1 LSFIDRVVELDMLIK
16 MGVEG
21 RYLPLYIYGPEGCG
35 KTRLLLE
42 LSNVLRDREDC
53 VVIYIDA
60 LMISSI
66 DSMMRSTSKYVA
78 EVLRSFV
85 EGISEPIGRF
95 LALVLDKFIEYLSK
109 KLSLRNKHVVIL
121 VDDVASPIG
130 IDKISWY
137 IKYLQTL
144 NESIAQNYNV
154 ASTLIVATTSEGKS
168 LNIVRRHSYI
178 DVKLLWNLDKESS
191 LKLLKKLSVKD
202 EYLWRITGGNP
213 RAMIE
218 IVKDYKLNINDWI
231 NKILSIRIEPTIHRV
246 RTRGLI
252 DELRDVCEDIDKL
265 MNYPELEEILID
277 ENLVIYI
284 KTPTIGHRP
293 SRDTELGIGNYYAW
307 QLPIYKDLI
316 TKYIEQHM
324 NKQ

>member
-1 LSFIDRVVELDMLIK
+1 LSFIDRVVELDMLIE
-16 MGVEG
+16 MSVEG

-42 LSNVLRDREDC
+42 FSKVLRDREDC

-60 LMISSI
+60 LTISSI
-66 DSMMRSTSKYVA
+66 DSMIRGTSKHIT
-78 EVLRSFV
+78 EILRSFV
-85 EGISEPIGRF
+85 EGIAEPIGRF
-95 LALVLDKFIEYLSK
+95 LALALDKFIKYISK
-109 KLSLRNKHVVIL
+109 KLSLRNKHLVIL
-121 VDDVASPIG
+121 VDDVALPIG
-130 IDKISWY
+130 IDKVSWY

-144 NESIAQNYNV
+144 NESITQSYNV
-154 ASTLIVATTSEGKS
+154 ASTLIIATTSEGKS

-178 DVKLLWNLDKESS
+178 DVKLLWNLSKEAS
-191 LKLLKKLSVKD
+191 LELLKELGVRDVK
-202 EYLWRITGGNP
+202 LWRVSGGNP

-231 NKILSIRIEPTIHRV
+231 NKILSIRIEPTIHRI

-252 DELRDVCEDIDKL
+252 DELRDVCKDIDKL

-284 KTPTIGHRP
+284 KAPTIGHKP
-293 SRDTELGIGNYYAW
+293 SRDPELGIGNYYAW

-316 TKYIEQHM
+316 TKHIEQH
-324 NKQ
+324 NE